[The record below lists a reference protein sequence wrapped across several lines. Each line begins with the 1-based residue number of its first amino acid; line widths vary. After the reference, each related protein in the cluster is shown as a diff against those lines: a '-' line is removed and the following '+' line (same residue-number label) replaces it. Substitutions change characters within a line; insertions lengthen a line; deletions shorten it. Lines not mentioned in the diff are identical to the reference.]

1 MYRYYLAQICS
12 PKYYLSHIVLQR
24 RSRKHTHTHN
34 LTSFHCLKIHTLEQ
48 TTQINSHKQSNRH
61 KHTQTFS
68 VSYYVYTYISK

>member
-24 RSRKHTHTHN
+24 RSRTQPNILPLFKNTHSRTN
-34 LTSFHCLKIHTLEQ
+34 

-61 KHTQTFS
+61 KQIHTHILGFLLRLHI
-68 VSYYVYTYISK
+68 YL

>member
-24 RSRKHTHTHN
+24 RSRTHAHSQPNILPLFKNTHSRTN
-34 LTSFHCLKIHTLEQ
+34 

-61 KHTQTFS
+61 KHTHKFS